1 MPRPI
6 VPRSEA
12 LNPKDFVRLTSRL
25 GTLPLL
31 GVRDILLGAMTVSND
46 SHDS

>member
-25 GTLPLL
+25 PLL
-31 GVRDILLGAMTVSND
+31 GVRDMLIGAMTVSND